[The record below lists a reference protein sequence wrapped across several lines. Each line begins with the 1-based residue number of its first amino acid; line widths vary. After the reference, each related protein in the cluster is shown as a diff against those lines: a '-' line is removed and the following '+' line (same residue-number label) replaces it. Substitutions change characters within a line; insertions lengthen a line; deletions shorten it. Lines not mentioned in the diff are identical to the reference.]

1 MENIFKEQSFTCIM
15 VSHNPDEILSWADRL
30 MVLKEG
36 HLIQMDETQAVQQ
49 NPANAYVAQI
59 IGKA

>member
-1 MENIFKEQSFTCIM
+1 MQ
-15 VSHNPDEILSWADRL
+15 HNPDEILSWADRL